1 MDAGLDGACIAFAA
15 AEVPERL
22 AVAEDEVEAVVLA
35 RVRGKRGEVRLGRS
49 GAEQVIGDEGAARAG
64 RGALVWFG
72 IFIVLLVEIAEVTP
86 PVGFNLFVLQNMTG
100 KDSSEIARA
109 AIPFFSMLVLTIA
122 IISVFPQVV
131 TWLPDAVMGAAKK

>member
-1 MDAGLDGACIAFAA
+1 MDLKRGIDK
-15 AEVPERL
+15 
-22 AVAEDEVEAVVLA
+22 AVTAVV
-35 RVRGKRGEVRLGRS
+35 E
-49 GAEQVIGDEGAARAG
+49 
-64 RGALVWFG
+64 
-72 IFIVLLVEIAEVTP
+72 
-86 PVGFNLFVLQNMTG
+86 NLRKQSKKI